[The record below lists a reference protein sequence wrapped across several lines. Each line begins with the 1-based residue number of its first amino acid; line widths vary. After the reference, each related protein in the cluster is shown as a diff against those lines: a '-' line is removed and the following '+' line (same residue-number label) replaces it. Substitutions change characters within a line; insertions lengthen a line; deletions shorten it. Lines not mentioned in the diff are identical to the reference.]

1 MTCPAAVIGAKRCGI
16 ASLDLAGAAPPFAE
30 FVEPHGIRQ
39 LTLTRNLPDPY
50 SD

>member
-1 MTCPAAVIGAKRCGI
+1 MIGVKRCGI